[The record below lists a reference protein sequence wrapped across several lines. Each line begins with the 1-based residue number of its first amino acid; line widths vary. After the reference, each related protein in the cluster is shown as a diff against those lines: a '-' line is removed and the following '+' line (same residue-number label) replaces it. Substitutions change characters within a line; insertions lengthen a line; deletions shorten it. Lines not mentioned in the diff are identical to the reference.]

1 MRIIKLLQDIF
12 IKKGELGIHGVFII
26 TLMYIVL
33 NFREYQVLLKARKLV
48 TRYR

>member
-12 IKKGELGIHGVFII
+12 IKKGELGMIGVFII

-33 NFREYQVLLKARKLV
+33 NFMEYQVLLKVRKSV
-48 TRYR
+48 TQFR